1 MQQHRDSLQ
10 GEREFRGREMKVAL
24 ELVRHRECNLKTVAL
39 DLAQKARTPVTGEKR
54 LDVALL
60 SSTSIWTSSNKFRMY
75 VSPSSC
81 SKSPIAARDMTTD
94 KDYTDISGCVGNT
107 QSSLMCLSSTTKKIC
122 LVIVGYAALSTDP
135 DDILLLVKNYKS
147 LEYIIVDRFQD
158 VGKYEVYRRNDILK
172 TPEQLAS
179 FDCRP
184 KLPHRSI

>member
-1 MQQHRDSLQ
+1 MIRSINNLFDS
-10 GEREFRGREMKVAL
+10 A
-24 ELVRHRECNLKTVAL
+24 
-39 DLAQKARTPVTGEKR
+39 
-54 LDVALL
+54 
-60 SSTSIWTSSNKFRMY
+60 
-75 VSPSSC
+75 
-81 SKSPIAARDMTTD
+81 
-94 KDYTDISGCVGNT
+94 
-107 QSSLMCLSSTTKKIC
+107 SLTCLSSTTKKIC

-135 DDILLLVKNYKS
+135 DDILLLVKYVFIPQLFIDTHTHTLTDAISHRNYKS